1 MKCYTLGFI
10 KKTMLDFTHEIQKN
24 NKNYLPVSVSLKKL
38 QSDYFFINVY
48 LISYN
53 VLCV

>member
-24 NKNYLPVSVSLKKL
+24 NKNYLPVSVSLKNSNL
-38 QSDYFFINVY
+38 TIFSLMFI
-48 LISYN
+48 
-53 VLCV
+53 